1 MSDSRS
7 HAAVVLRIVGNVVAF
22 EKHTALLSENKLETI
37 RVAKRL

>member
-7 HAAVVLRIVGNVVAF
+7 HAAVEWRIVGKVSAF
-22 EKHTALLSENKLETI
+22 GKSTARLSENNLETV